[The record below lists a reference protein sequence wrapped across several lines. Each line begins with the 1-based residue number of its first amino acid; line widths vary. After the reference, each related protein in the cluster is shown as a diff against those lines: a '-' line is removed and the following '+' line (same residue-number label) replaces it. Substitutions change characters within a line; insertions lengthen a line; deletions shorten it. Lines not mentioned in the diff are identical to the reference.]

1 MESANEAAT
10 QLKQLRDLLL
20 GRNPPVKKRC
30 YRHQTQNSHLFCDS
44 QWKFSPS
51 FPCCLRGQKG
61 WARARRTQWRFSKS
75 TTSARP
81 PNRRAGESPF
91 FFFFRILSG
100 KSESNITD
108 HFFTL
113 LQTWTQPVRVGAA
126 AVHMQRICLPG
137 EGAIHCQNP
146 TSETGGAQPLWYR
159 TSTQ

>member
-10 QLKQLRDLLL
+10 QLKQLRGLLL

-51 FPCCLRGQKG
+51 FPAVYVDRRDGHERDGHNGDFQKVQPAHG
-61 WARARRTQWRFSKS
+61 HRTDVQVRSL
-75 TTSARP
+75 
-81 PNRRAGESPF
+81 F
-91 FFFFRILSG
+91 FFFLGFCQANQRATLL
-100 KSESNITD
+100 ITSI
-108 HFFTL
+108 TL

-146 TSETGGAQPLWYR
+146 TSETGGAQPLWYG
-159 TSTQ
+159 TSRQ